1 MSANTAA
8 CDRVAD
14 NLERLVESA
23 GIEAL
28 AGETRRQIDAHL
40 EHCAPCRALVA
51 LAQDEPHITSTA
63 AVAAI
68 APADFTTGILAR
80 TSGSACKRATDLLC
94 ALTDG
99 LLGPTDTEL
108 LRLHLCTCN
117 TCATLSTALSRL
129 AQALPNLAE
138 MQPDQRFVDDVL
150 ARTLPASARLRRLVA
165 RWSERWTALVQR
177 PRFSWEAAYIG
188 AIMLSLLFGA
198 PASPLRHVPREALA
212 MVQANPLSSPSAD
225 GQPSMIGAALS
236 TAGNFVWDW
245 SGRPVGETLSTVE
258 QNLGERYGR
267 TAKARASLHIHV
279 TELGHATVRI
289 ESTDG
294 RRALQ
299 HMGEDIK
306 TIWSEFTASAGADEG
321 MDTQT
326 TDDTETSHE

>member
-1 MSANTAA
+1 
-8 CDRVAD
+8 
-14 NLERLVESA
+14 
-23 GIEAL
+23 
-28 AGETRRQIDAHL
+28 
-40 EHCAPCRALVA
+40 
-51 LAQDEPHITSTA
+51 
-63 AVAAI
+63 
-68 APADFTTGILAR
+68 
-80 TSGSACKRATDLLC
+80 
-94 ALTDG
+94 
-99 LLGPTDTEL
+99 
-108 LRLHLCTCN
+108 
-117 TCATLSTALSRL
+117 
-129 AQALPNLAE
+129 
-138 MQPDQRFVDDVL
+138 
-150 ARTLPASARLRRLVA
+150 
-165 RWSERWTALVQR
+165 
-177 PRFSWEAAYIG
+177 
-188 AIMLSLLFGA
+188 
-198 PASPLRHVPREALA
+198 
-212 MVQANPLSSPSAD
+212 
-225 GQPSMIGAALS
+225 MIGAALS